1 MKSNKRQQRILRL
14 LLFAIVLIA
23 AILLTIYYIEL
34 GREEPVL
41 GTGSQL
47 GLAVLFI
54 DVGQADSALIY
65 LSTGETMLID
75 AGESPGADAIREE
88 LDERRITD
96 IDILVATHPHADHI
110 GGMRTLIEHYDI
122 GQVLMPDMEIQS
134 AVYKNLMD
142 VINSRGIPVNEAY
155 AGYEFYLGNARCTV
169 VSPDADADKDANN
182 ESVVIF
188 LDFFDSEFLF
198 TGDMENWAET
208 RVLDAYYYVDA
219 DVLKVAHHGSSTSSS
234 QAFLDAVT
242 PQYAVI
248 SCGRDNKYGHP
259 HQETLERLE
268 AAGAKVYRTD
278 EAGDILFFSDGQT
291 LTVQTGD

>member
-1 MKSNKRQQRILRL
+1 MKSNEHQRRIIRL
-14 LLFAIVLIA
+14 LLIAIILIA
-23 AILLTIYYIEL
+23 AVFLTIYYIESN
-34 GREEPVL
+34 RTEHVL
-41 GTGSQL
+41 STDVQPELS
-47 GLAVLFI
+47 VLFI

-75 AGESPGADAIREE
+75 AGESSEADAIREE

-110 GGMRTLIEHYDI
+110 GGMRTLIENYDI
-122 GQVLMPDMEIQS
+122 GQVLMPDMEAKS
-134 AVYKNLMD
+134 AVYKKLMD
-142 VINSRGIPVNEAY
+142 AISSRGIPVVEAY
-155 AGYEFYLGNARCTV
+155 AGYEFTLGSARCTV

-188 LDFFDSEFLF
+188 LDFYDSEFLF
-198 TGDMENWAET
+198 TGDMEKWAENE
-208 RVLDAYYYVDA
+208 VLDAHYYVDA
-219 DVLKVAHHGSSTSSS
+219 DVLKVAHHGSSTGSS

-242 PQYAVI
+242 PEYAVI

-259 HQETLERLE
+259 HQETLARLK
-268 AAGAKVYRTD
+268 AAGAEIYRTD
-278 EAGDILFFSDGQT
+278 EVGDILFSSNGQT

>member
-1 MKSNKRQQRILRL
+1 MKLNKRQQRTLRL
-14 LLFAIVLIA
+14 LLFAIVLMA
-23 AILLTIYYIEL
+23 AVLLTIFYIES
-34 GREEPVL
+34 GRTEPAL
-41 GTGSQL
+41 FTGGQPELS
-47 GLAVLFI
+47 VLFI

-75 AGESPGADAIREE
+75 AGESPGADAVREE

-110 GGMRTLIEHYDI
+110 GGMLTLIEHYDI
-122 GQVLMPDMEIQS
+122 GQVLMPDKKVQS

-142 VINSRGIPVNEAY
+142 AISSRGIPVTEAY
-155 AGYEFYLGNARCTV
+155 AGYEFSLGNARCTV

-182 ESVVIF
+182 ESVVIL
-188 LDFFDSEFLF
+188 LDFYDSEFLF
-198 TGDMENWAET
+198 TGDMEKWAENE
-208 RVLDAYYYVDA
+208 VLDAHYYVDA

-242 PQYAVI
+242 PEYAVI

-259 HQETLERLE
+259 HPETLERLE
-268 AAGAKVYRTD
+268 AAGAKIYRTD
-278 EAGDILFFSDGQT
+278 EAGDILFSSDGQT